1 MKYFKTYEG
10 YKLGVNGVGSLRNS
24 LTALKRQNINGRYV
38 DPEILAK
45 AIRNEYEAIT
55 GEKYEDEV
63 QMSMDNTIADIVG
76 HYKLDGPDFM
86 AAWDKVVK
94 ESVNE
99 AKGGQIFPGDYV
111 KNQHG
116 NIYLRVDGKVGRH
129 DAYVRVTNG
138 KAGKRKTGLHD
149 SFKLTLV
156 NKDGLEESVVNEAK
170 FKEGQ
175 YIKSKS
181 DSDKFAGDVYDI
193 SNEVDG
199 VELPKG
205 TSFEIR
211 KINGGETILWSDA
224 DEVEY
229 SIETD
234 DLKKH
239 FVKESVVNEGSDQAR
254 LTHLRKFGIAPN
266 NQPQNAAYIKQVS
279 KPGKFFVDWKDAFD
293 LGDVA
298 LEFVKSVG
306 SISEFDIIDLKTMKR
321 TGKQLDVKK
330 GQLGNLRTTYGV
342 RVNESVN
349 ERLSPSDFNTVDGL
363 LNDVSDYLGDT
374 LPHDEWMSMDWE
386 EKSDAVN
393 NAMSKVSDRHMK
405 DKKLT
410 NLVNRKTDDIISYF
424 VGSLSES
431 VVTEAAKPYKK
442 GQRVN
447 YQLDHKGGVGK
458 FADATSKSKNIE
470 SGVIKKRTK
479 GLGGTFK
486 YELTNGLE
494 LYGSEIVGLTEA
506 EFKHI
511 NKDEHAIKLA
521 IKDVEKK
528 ARLKANRNKP
538 LEYEQLSLNKIMLSK
553 VLGREKLGK
562 EHQAAWEK
570 LKKEYSLKESV
581 VNEAF
586 SKKDWDVKWKMPKD
600 NLFNATKTTDAVNN
614 RYNALQSLLKSKPK
628 ELKAFDADENHPAY
642 DMTYDELMKW
652 YNKLDESVVT
662 ESYKGNF
669 TDFKYDLEMAIDN
682 MDISPKSI
690 KSVKKKGKGYEV
702 RLSSYM
708 SDKSTWEKI
717 GKTIGATLMS
727 FKPGGINI
735 GIYE

>member
-24 LTALKRQNINGRYV
+24 LAALKRQNVNGRYV

-63 QMSMDNTIADIVG
+63 QMSMDNTIADIIG

-94 ESVNE
+94 ESIVNE
-99 AKGGQIFPGDYV
+99 KETLASAIEKEMDNNRFNVDVEFFTRDLRQIQNT
-111 KNQHG
+111 KNHKDLHPS
-116 NIYLRVDGKVGRH
+116 IKKVL
-129 DAYVRVTNG
+129 
-138 KAGKRKTGLHD
+138 KA
-149 SFKLTLV
+149 
-156 NKDGLEESVVNEAK
+156 
-170 FKEGQ
+170 
-175 YIKSKS
+175 
-181 DSDKFAGDVYDI
+181 
-193 SNEVDG
+193 
-199 VELPKG
+199 
-205 TSFEIR
+205 
-211 KINGGETILWSDA
+211 
-224 DEVEY
+224 
-229 SIETD
+229 
-234 DLKKH
+234 LKK
-239 FVKESVVNEGSDQAR
+239 KYRIRESVNEGSDQQR

>member
-1 MKYFKTYEG
+1 MKYFKTYEA
-10 YKLGVNGVGSLRNS
+10 YRLGVNGVGSLRNS
-24 LTALKRQNINGRYV
+24 LAALKRQNINGRYV
-38 DPEILAK
+38 DPEILAQ

-63 QMSMDNTIADIVG
+63 QMSMDNTIADIIG

-94 ESVNE
+94 ESVVTEAFIGPFVFNDKMSDE
-99 AKGGQIFPGDYV
+99 ELLGMYNGALDGYANYAKGFQHSKSDYKRAYQEIEKILKKRGV
-111 KNQHG
+111 S
-116 NIYLRVDGKVGRH
+116 VD
-129 DAYVRVTNG
+129 
-138 KAGKRKTGLHD
+138 
-149 SFKLTLV
+149 
-156 NKDGLEESVVNEAK
+156 ESVNEA
-170 FKEGQ
+170 
-175 YIKSKS
+175 
-181 DSDKFAGDVYDI
+181 
-193 SNEVDG
+193 
-199 VELPKG
+199 
-205 TSFEIR
+205 
-211 KINGGETILWSDA
+211 
-224 DEVEY
+224 
-229 SIETD
+229 
-234 DLKKH
+234 
-239 FVKESVVNEGSDQAR
+239 SDQQR

-266 NQPQNAAYIKQVS
+266 NQPQNGAYIKQVA

-342 RVNESVN
+342 RVNESV
-349 ERLSPSDFNTVDGL
+349 EL
-363 LNDVSDYLGDT
+363 
-374 LPHDEWMSMDWE
+374 DE
-386 EKSDAVN
+386 A
-393 NAMSKVSDRHMK
+393 
-405 DKKLT
+405 T
-410 NLVNRKTDDIISYF
+410 NS
-424 VGSLSES
+424 
-431 VVTEAAKPYKK
+431 YKK
-442 GQRVN
+442 GQRVD
-447 YQLDHKGGVGK
+447 YQLTHKGGVGK

-570 LKKEYSLKESV
+570 LKKEYSLKESI
-581 VNEAF
+581 VNEAKDSVHIKKLTDTF
-586 SKKDWDVKWKMPKD
+586 DKFKLNRKYEIMMDSLFGGGSKIAVLRKRNTYGGGAMIDTHKKDGGSNYDGYIEILSSRSGRPIPGKSKFD
-600 NLFNATKTTDAVNN
+600 NIDDAMQAATKFVDSIKESVTDASNN
-614 RYNALQSLLKSKPK
+614 LEKIFGTDQETMDIFQGIEDKGTVKDMAEFIDEFGNEEELSRYGIKSTAQVK
-628 ELKAFDADENHPAY
+628 
-642 DMTYDELMKW
+642 
-652 YNKLDESVVT
+652 KLAKT
-662 ESYKGNF
+662 IMNESYKGNF

-717 GKTIGATLMS
+717 GDTIGATLIS
-727 FKPGGINI
+727 FKPGSINI

>member
-1 MKYFKTYEG
+1 MKYFKTYEA
-10 YKLGVNGVGSLRNS
+10 YRYGVNGVGSLRNS
-24 LTALKRQNINGRYV
+24 LAALKRQNINGRYV

-63 QMSMDNTIADIVG
+63 QMSTDNTIADIIG

-94 ESVNE
+94 ESIDE
-99 AKGGQIFPGDYV
+99 KYRETRHQSTDFSKPGNDGDIYFSKREGDAVGIKRGDKLQMIYV
-111 KNQHG
+111 FQKEPKLGKIQKSDKRWENMG
-116 NIYLRVDGKVGRH
+116 PASEELLIKLRGRADGKILF
-129 DAYVRVTNG
+129 NF
-138 KAGKRKTGLHD
+138 L
-149 SFKLTLV
+149 
-156 NKDGLEESVVNEAK
+156 
-170 FKEGQ
+170 
-175 YIKSKS
+175 
-181 DSDKFAGDVYDI
+181 
-193 SNEVDG
+193 SN
-199 VELPKG
+199 L
-205 TSFEIR
+205 
-211 KINGGETILWSDA
+211 
-224 DEVEY
+224 
-229 SIETD
+229 
-234 DLKKH
+234 
-239 FVKESVVNEGSDQAR
+239 KESVNEGSDQAR

-266 NQPQNAAYIKQVS
+266 NQPQNGAYIKQVS

-298 LEFVKSVG
+298 LEFIKSVG

-349 ERLSPSDFNTVDGL
+349 EKLSPSDFNTVDGL

-431 VVTEAAKPYKK
+431 VELDEATKPYKK

-581 VNEAF
+581 NE
-586 SKKDWDVKWKMPKD
+586 KDFEPHMMYDPKTGKGYKAEKQED
-600 NLFNATKTTDAVNN
+600 HDRMDKLGYVHE
-614 RYNALQSLLKSKPK
+614 KP
-628 ELKAFDADENHPAY
+628 EE
-642 DMTYDELMKW
+642 
-652 YNKLDESVVT
+652 VT
-662 ESYKGNF
+662 ESYEGNF

-727 FKPGGINI
+727 FKPGSINI

>member
-1 MKYFKTYEG
+1 MKYFKTYEA
-10 YKLGVNGVGSLRNS
+10 YRYGVNGVGSLKNS
-24 LTALKRQNINGRYV
+24 LAALKRQNITGRYV
-38 DPEILAK
+38 DPETLAQG
-45 AIRNEYEAIT
+45 IRNEYEAIT

>member
-1 MKYFKTYEG
+1 
-10 YKLGVNGVGSLRNS
+10 
-24 LTALKRQNINGRYV
+24 
-38 DPEILAK
+38 
-45 AIRNEYEAIT
+45 
-55 GEKYEDEV
+55 
-63 QMSMDNTIADIVG
+63 
-76 HYKLDGPDFM
+76 
-86 AAWDKVVK
+86 
-94 ESVNE
+94 
-99 AKGGQIFPGDYV
+99 
-111 KNQHG
+111 
-116 NIYLRVDGKVGRH
+116 
-129 DAYVRVTNG
+129 
-138 KAGKRKTGLHD
+138 
-149 SFKLTLV
+149 
-156 NKDGLEESVVNEAK
+156 
-170 FKEGQ
+170 
-175 YIKSKS
+175 
-181 DSDKFAGDVYDI
+181 
-193 SNEVDG
+193 
-199 VELPKG
+199 
-205 TSFEIR
+205 
-211 KINGGETILWSDA
+211 
-224 DEVEY
+224 
-229 SIETD
+229 
-234 DLKKH
+234 
-239 FVKESVVNEGSDQAR
+239 
-254 LTHLRKFGIAPN
+254 
-266 NQPQNAAYIKQVS
+266 
-279 KPGKFFVDWKDAFD
+279 
-293 LGDVA
+293 
-298 LEFVKSVG
+298 
-306 SISEFDIIDLKTMKR
+306 
-321 TGKQLDVKK
+321 QLDVKK

-349 ERLSPSDFNTVDGL
+349 EKLSPSDFNTVDGL

-431 VVTEAAKPYKK
+431 VELDEATKPYKK

-581 VNEAF
+581 NE
-586 SKKDWDVKWKMPKD
+586 KDFEPHMMYDPKTGKGYKAEKQED
-600 NLFNATKTTDAVNN
+600 HDRMDKLGYVHE
-614 RYNALQSLLKSKPK
+614 KP
-628 ELKAFDADENHPAY
+628 EE
-642 DMTYDELMKW
+642 
-652 YNKLDESVVT
+652 VT
-662 ESYKGNF
+662 ESYEGNF
-669 TDFKYDLEMAIDN
+669 TDFKYDLEMAI
-682 MDISPKSI
+682 
-690 KSVKKKGKGYEV
+690 
-702 RLSSYM
+702 
-708 SDKSTWEKI
+708 
-717 GKTIGATLMS
+717 
-727 FKPGGINI
+727 
-735 GIYE
+735 

>member
-1 MKYFKTYEG
+1 MKYFKTYEA
-10 YKLGVNGVGSLRNS
+10 YRYGVNGVGSLKNS
-24 LTALKRQNINGRYV
+24 LAALKRQNINGRYV
-38 DPEILAK
+38 DPEILAQ

-63 QMSMDNTIADIVG
+63 QMSMDNTIADIIG

-94 ESVNE
+94 ESVVTEGKMSKEKIEDMIWSLENE
-99 AKGGQIFPGDYV
+99 VKSWHPSSDSKKRSQID
-111 KNQHG
+111 
-116 NIYLRVDGKVGRH
+116 
-129 DAYVRVTNG
+129 
-138 KAGKRKTGLHD
+138 
-149 SFKLTLV
+149 KLK
-156 NKDGLEESVVNEAK
+156 KDLSKFESVVNEA
-170 FKEGQ
+170 
-175 YIKSKS
+175 
-181 DSDKFAGDVYDI
+181 
-193 SNEVDG
+193 
-199 VELPKG
+199 
-205 TSFEIR
+205 
-211 KINGGETILWSDA
+211 
-224 DEVEY
+224 
-229 SIETD
+229 
-234 DLKKH
+234 
-239 FVKESVVNEGSDQAR
+239 SDQQR

-279 KPGKFFVDWKDAFD
+279 KPGKFFVDWKDAFK

-298 LEFVKSVG
+298 LEFIKSVG

-349 ERLSPSDFNTVDGL
+349 E
-363 LNDVSDYLGDT
+363 
-374 LPHDEWMSMDWE
+374 
-386 EKSDAVN
+386 
-393 NAMSKVSDRHMK
+393 
-405 DKKLT
+405 
-410 NLVNRKTDDIISYF
+410 
-424 VGSLSES
+424 
-431 VVTEAAKPYKK
+431 
-442 GQRVN
+442 
-447 YQLDHKGGVGK
+447 
-458 FADATSKSKNIE
+458 
-470 SGVIKKRTK
+470 
-479 GLGGTFK
+479 
-486 YELTNGLE
+486 
-494 LYGSEIVGLTEA
+494 A

-528 ARLKANRNKP
+528 ARLKANRDKP

-562 EHQAAWEK
+562 EHQAAWKK

-581 VNEAF
+581 TDASNNLEKIFGTDQETMDMFQGIEDKGTVKDMIEFIDEFGNEEALSRYGIKSTAQVKNLAKTIMNEAKGGQIMPGDYVKNQHGNIYQRVDGKVGRHDAYVRVTNGKSGKRKTGLHDSFKLTLVNKDGLEESVNEAERYITDEF
-586 SKKDWDVKWKMPKD
+586 KVGDKIKTNFGEWEVIEIDYAPKKSFIAPFIFKGKDMKRVNIPNPPKT
-600 NLFNATKTTDAVNN
+600 NKNAVGYKVTDGAKYPIIGFLYQYKDITKLATVGV
-614 RYNALQSLLKSKPK
+614 
-628 ELKAFDADENHPAY
+628 
-642 DMTYDELMKW
+642 
-652 YNKLDESVVT
+652 DESVMN

-717 GKTIGATLMS
+717 GDTIGATLIS
-727 FKPGGINI
+727 FKPGSINI

>member
-1 MKYFKTYEG
+1 MKYFKTYEA
-10 YKLGVNGVGSLRNS
+10 YRLGVNGVGSLRNS
-24 LTALKRQNINGRYV
+24 LAALKRQNINGRYV
-38 DPEILAK
+38 DPEILAQ

-63 QMSMDNTIADIVG
+63 QMSMDNTIADIIG

-94 ESVNE
+94 ESVVTE
-99 AKGGQIFPGDYV
+99 AFIGPFVFNDRMSDDELKAMYNGALDGYANYSKGFQHSKSDYKRAYQEIEKILKKRGV
-111 KNQHG
+111 S
-116 NIYLRVDGKVGRH
+116 VD
-129 DAYVRVTNG
+129 
-138 KAGKRKTGLHD
+138 
-149 SFKLTLV
+149 
-156 NKDGLEESVVNEAK
+156 ESVNEA
-170 FKEGQ
+170 
-175 YIKSKS
+175 
-181 DSDKFAGDVYDI
+181 
-193 SNEVDG
+193 
-199 VELPKG
+199 
-205 TSFEIR
+205 
-211 KINGGETILWSDA
+211 
-224 DEVEY
+224 
-229 SIETD
+229 
-234 DLKKH
+234 
-239 FVKESVVNEGSDQAR
+239 SDQQR

-266 NQPQNAAYIKQVS
+266 NQPQNGAYIKQVA

-342 RVNESVN
+342 RVNESV
-349 ERLSPSDFNTVDGL
+349 EL
-363 LNDVSDYLGDT
+363 
-374 LPHDEWMSMDWE
+374 DE
-386 EKSDAVN
+386 A
-393 NAMSKVSDRHMK
+393 
-405 DKKLT
+405 T
-410 NLVNRKTDDIISYF
+410 NS
-424 VGSLSES
+424 
-431 VVTEAAKPYKK
+431 YKK
-442 GQRVN
+442 GQRVD
-447 YQLDHKGGVGK
+447 YQLTHKGGVGK

-570 LKKEYSLKESV
+570 LKKEYSLKESI
-581 VNEAF
+581 VNEAKDSVHIKKLTDTF
-586 SKKDWDVKWKMPKD
+586 DKFKLNRKYEIMMDSLFGGGSKIAVLRKRNTYGGGAMIDTHRKDGGSNYEGFIEILSSRSGRPIPGKSKFD
-600 NLFNATKTTDAVNN
+600 NIDDAMQAATKFVDSIKESVTDASNN
-614 RYNALQSLLKSKPK
+614 LEKIFGTDQETMDMFQNIEDKGTVKDMIEFIDEFGNEEELSRYGIKSTAQVK
-628 ELKAFDADENHPAY
+628 
-642 DMTYDELMKW
+642 
-652 YNKLDESVVT
+652 KLAKT
-662 ESYKGNF
+662 IMNESYKGNF

-717 GKTIGATLMS
+717 GDTIGATLIS
-727 FKPGGINI
+727 FKPGSINI